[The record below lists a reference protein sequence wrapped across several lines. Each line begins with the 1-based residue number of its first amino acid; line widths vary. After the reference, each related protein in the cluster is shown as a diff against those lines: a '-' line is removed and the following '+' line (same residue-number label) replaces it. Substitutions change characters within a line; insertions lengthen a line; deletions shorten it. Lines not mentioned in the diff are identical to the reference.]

1 MKHVHRAVAAKTVA
15 VSGRKAPV
23 ARKTKEQD
31 EDYVPDEEEDLT
43 PPRKKQKGARSTEA
57 KKKVVKKTAVAK
69 TKKTAAGTKKA
80 APKKPR
86 NSTNA
91 KAKEKEA
98 KTAAAVKR
106 CLASAAAEVEGAAAH
121 KAARERLNNQASKST
136 DAANTTD
143 DIASALTARM
153 ATTHHP
159 VLHDQS
165 PTSQE
170 QDYTTFQRDT
180 STEDLLEIR
189 EPSDERAQPNAPV
202 AELPEDESISTGT
215 TGSGFLDS
223 DCEDTEAEICFLDD
237 DDELERARS
246 ETTSV
251 NTADESS
258 FLSDGE
264 AESNHDDDADSN
276 DQDCAESLA
285 DSHSTRVKCVTEARN
300 GSFREGSQQYGRN
313 ASKWVDTNWS
323 CGTGD
328 YMPRHRFE
336 HIMTNL
342 HFTNN
347 ADAQAVTDRAWKVRL
362 EVYCGSAQNTH
373 EIGNVPENQLSADP
387 NTGPSAVIRNLE
399 VVLPAAQ
406 DNLYHLV
413 VADRFYTSVQLA
425 FQLLSRDVYTIGT
438 IMGDR
443 VGYPQEIVERSR
455 DRPKGV
461 PHGTVQVAVAKI
473 CPQMTGLVW
482 WDRKPVQFLG
492 TGLSRALETCQRR
505 TRGSKGKRQA
515 VPCPSTV
522 RDYHR
527 WMGGVDIHDQ
537 LRLLR
542 YSLQLQTWCKKY
554 YKTIF
559 MGLIDVAIV
568 NAYIVFREAQKRFD
582 ARPIS
587 HAEFLLKLHAN
598 MLDLDERSFTD
609 QAPPTDI
616 DSEAF
621 APMVGHEAQESP
633 DYQIV
638 NGVRKRRQRQCKVC
652 SLLKRRIGERRAT
665 KYYCPTCS
673 PSEKART
680 CLCQKVW

>member
-1 MKHVHRAVAAKTVA
+1 HRAVAAKTVA
-15 VSGRKAPV
+15 GSGRKAPV

-143 DIASALTARM
+143 DIANQPEVGTDPPSPS
-153 ATTHHP
+153 P

-170 QDYTTFQRDT
+170 PDYTTFQRDT

-300 GSFREGSQQYGRN
+300 G
-313 ASKWVDTNWS
+313 
-323 CGTGD
+323 
-328 YMPRHRFE
+328 
-336 HIMTNL
+336 
-342 HFTNN
+342 
-347 ADAQAVTDRAWKVRL
+347 
-362 EVYCGSAQNTH
+362 
-373 EIGNVPENQLSADP
+373 
-387 NTGPSAVIRNLE
+387 
-399 VVLPAAQ
+399 
-406 DNLYHLV
+406 
-413 VADRFYTSVQLA
+413 
-425 FQLLSRDVYTIGT
+425 
-438 IMGDR
+438 
-443 VGYPQEIVERSR
+443 
-455 DRPKGV
+455 
-461 PHGTVQVAVAKI
+461 
-473 CPQMTGLVW
+473 
-482 WDRKPVQFLG
+482 
-492 TGLSRALETCQRR
+492 
-505 TRGSKGKRQA
+505 
-515 VPCPSTV
+515 
-522 RDYHR
+522 
-527 WMGGVDIHDQ
+527 
-537 LRLLR
+537 
-542 YSLQLQTWCKKY
+542 
-554 YKTIF
+554 
-559 MGLIDVAIV
+559 
-568 NAYIVFREAQKRFD
+568 
-582 ARPIS
+582 
-587 HAEFLLKLHAN
+587 
-598 MLDLDERSFTD
+598 
-609 QAPPTDI
+609 
-616 DSEAF
+616 
-621 APMVGHEAQESP
+621 
-633 DYQIV
+633 
-638 NGVRKRRQRQCKVC
+638 
-652 SLLKRRIGERRAT
+652 
-665 KYYCPTCS
+665 
-673 PSEKART
+673 
-680 CLCQKVW
+680 

>member
-1 MKHVHRAVAAKTVA
+1 MAKGPRKETRSEHQRFLTGLQERSVEERERLQKEHKAYLAGERDQDVSFDREPVPTRRPALHRPPPLGKDFAYLQAQKRLISQQHRAVAAKTVA
-15 VSGRKAPV
+15 GSGRKAPV

-69 TKKTAAGTKKA
+69 TKKTTAGTKKD

-143 DIASALTARM
+143 DIASALTGRM
-153 ATTHHP
+153 ATTHQSDP
-159 VLHDQS
+159 VLHDQY

-258 FLSDGE
+258 FLSDSE

-313 ASKWVDTNWS
+313 ASKWVDTK
-323 CGTGD
+323 
-328 YMPRHRFE
+328 Y
-336 HIMTNL
+336 
-342 HFTNN
+342 
-347 ADAQAVTDRAWKVRL
+347 
-362 EVYCGSAQNTH
+362 
-373 EIGNVPENQLSADP
+373 
-387 NTGPSAVIRNLE
+387 
-399 VVLPAAQ
+399 VL
-406 DNLYHLV
+406 
-413 VADRFYTSVQLA
+413 F
-425 FQLLSRDVYTIGT
+425 
-438 IMGDR
+438 
-443 VGYPQEIVERSR
+443 
-455 DRPKGV
+455 
-461 PHGTVQVAVAKI
+461 
-473 CPQMTGLVW
+473 
-482 WDRKPVQFLG
+482 
-492 TGLSRALETCQRR
+492 
-505 TRGSKGKRQA
+505 
-515 VPCPSTV
+515 
-522 RDYHR
+522 
-527 WMGGVDIHDQ
+527 
-537 LRLLR
+537 
-542 YSLQLQTWCKKY
+542 
-554 YKTIF
+554 
-559 MGLIDVAIV
+559 
-568 NAYIVFREAQKRFD
+568 VF
-582 ARPIS
+582 S
-587 HAEFLLKLHAN
+587 
-598 MLDLDERSFTD
+598 
-609 QAPPTDI
+609 
-616 DSEAF
+616 
-621 APMVGHEAQESP
+621 
-633 DYQIV
+633 
-638 NGVRKRRQRQCKVC
+638 
-652 SLLKRRIGERRAT
+652 
-665 KYYCPTCS
+665 
-673 PSEKART
+673 
-680 CLCQKVW
+680 